1 MTLVVYKRIQ
11 IENKIQALNSLKEA
25 VNTKLSELVKLSV
38 KWKSYLQEKS
48 ESPKSNFTDNDKNRV
63 ETLDKYFKLYL
74 KTFNYQSV
82 SDYSSIQI
90 SEENYLPTSEGFDM
104 KFDSSAS
111 DNIRAIWAYTLALLR
126 TSMEKGAIIQT

>member
-1 MTLVVYKRIQ
+1 LTLVVYKRIQ

>member
-1 MTLVVYKRIQ
+1 LVVYKRIQ